1 MEFFWELDYLFQVYD
16 KLKKDNFIE
25 QGMDRNLNS
34 VSVYS
39 RVVNELISEIHRL
52 EKEYV
57 KYKLWEYPQILEK
70 RGISSFSL
78 NHVEQVDVLSM
89 DFQGIAALLVGM
101 VHEEHYR
108 RGTILQMLDS
118 GLVFKWLE
126 RLKVI
131 ERSKQKI
138 FYEGGCALCGEKEL
152 EWCFPIDCYC
162 PNCGVSVCTLYDDYM
177 LKTESFMFIIGSH
190 TNQEMLAVERKSDK
204 IILSYTPNI
213 AKSLRGRKQYELTE
227 SEYYNYLS
235 GIYQCSLLDWKTI
248 YGDENKQDG
257 LQWKINIKYQDQS
270 EKTWCGYNEYPL
282 RWDVFVKAT
291 KNFSINGKMELN
303 EKRAHETEYFRFSSG
318 GFFSGHNVIEIVRR
332 PDKIIAKVDK
342 PFSFLEE
349 CPEIELS
356 EEVFFDYIRGLY
368 DCDLWGWKEEYV
380 EDVLDGHQ
388 WEIKIKLLN
397 QQEKRWYGS
406 NAYPVAWENFQKAVN
421 ILDLPDV

>member
-1 MEFFWELDYLFQVYD
+1 MIWYLWELGYLFQVYD

-131 ERSKQKI
+131 ERQ
-138 FYEGGCALCGEKEL
+138 
-152 EWCFPIDCYC
+152 
-162 PNCGVSVCTLYDDYM
+162 
-177 LKTESFMFIIGSH
+177 
-190 TNQEMLAVERKSDK
+190 
-204 IILSYTPNI
+204 
-213 AKSLRGRKQYELTE
+213 
-227 SEYYNYLS
+227 
-235 GIYQCSLLDWKTI
+235 KTI
-248 YGDENKQDG
+248 
-257 LQWKINIKYQDQS
+257 
-270 EKTWCGYNEYPL
+270 
-282 RWDVFVKAT
+282 
-291 KNFSINGKMELN
+291 
-303 EKRAHETEYFRFSSG
+303 
-318 GFFSGHNVIEIVRR
+318 
-332 PDKIIAKVDK
+332 
-342 PFSFLEE
+342 
-349 CPEIELS
+349 
-356 EEVFFDYIRGLY
+356 
-368 DCDLWGWKEEYV
+368 
-380 EDVLDGHQ
+380 
-388 WEIKIKLLN
+388 
-397 QQEKRWYGS
+397 
-406 NAYPVAWENFQKAVN
+406 
-421 ILDLPDV
+421 